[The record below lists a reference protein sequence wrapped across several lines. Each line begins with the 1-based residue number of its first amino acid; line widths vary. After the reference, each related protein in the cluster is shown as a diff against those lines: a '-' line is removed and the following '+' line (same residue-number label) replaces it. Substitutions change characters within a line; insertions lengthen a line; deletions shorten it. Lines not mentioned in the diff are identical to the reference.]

1 MTIKPIHSE
10 DDYEA
15 ALSEIE
21 RLFDAAPGTPE
32 ADELDVLATL
42 VQSYEAEHHPIP
54 QPDPIEAIEYHM
66 ERLGLTRKGL
76 EAYIGS
82 PSRVSEI
89 LNRKRPLTLHMI
101 RNLSA
106 GLDIPL
112 DILTRAYP
120 LNSKGVQRGSTLRI
134 SPR

>member
-1 MTIKPIHSE
+1 MEIKPIHTE

-15 ALSEIE
+15 ALTEIE
-21 RLFDAAPGTPE
+21 RLFDAEPGTPE
-32 ADELDVLATL
+32 ADQLDVLATL
-42 VQSYEAEHHPIP
+42 VQVYEAKHYPISL
-54 QPDPIEAIEYHM
+54 PDPIDAIEYHM

-76 EAYIGS
+76 EPYIGS

-101 RNLSA
+101 RNISA
-106 GLDIPL
+106 GLGIPL
-112 DILTRAYP
+112 DILARAYP
-120 LNSKGVQRGSTLRI
+120 LNINGVQRGNTMRI